1 MDKERSEA
9 ESINCNSTKEENQSK
24 ENEKEKN
31 KATNLPPFNELNIEQ
46 KKEQDEWVI
55 YVCNNSYGPYNLDQI
70 INLWNTKRINMM
82 TTIFKKG
89 ENNWKY
95 VYNDETL
102 VKHFQGTQSNTTN
115 IDNTTSSYNNEKDAS
130 NNHLLNKQLNNNNTN
145 SGQTQ
150 NHVNKSNEND
160 FHQKEIQ
167 YSTNN
172 LNGNNVEYDN
182 NDTYNNNLNYN
193 NVDNNTATNLTNENE
208 ANQAELEKIKKRNKK
223 KKYLERKKKKIEEG
237 ICERKIKNSSVYISG
252 LPKDVTQ
259 EEINNVFKKAGIIKI
274 DSETTKP
281 KIKIY
286 YDENNNVKGD
296 ALVTYVYTQ
305 SVDIAIKYFDKFH
318 FRQNCVINVEKAQFN
333 KKVEHHKISKEEILI
348 KKKKI
353 QAAKHE
359 QYRLQNWGE
368 VYTGSKKKIV
378 IFRNAFSYE
387 DALKYDEGDP
397 FYDFIKNLIE
407 IEVKKY
413 VPVHKVYPIPK
424 HPHGI
429 VCVKFKGVEEAE
441 MIIEYFKDVELN
453 DKKLEVYFY
462 DGKQDLK
469 AQCLPPQNK
478 PSHIQNVYENI
489 SDPQNT
495 DDKLPPV
502 LLNNNLQSFHD
513 WLDNQSEDEEHEI
526 MVE

>member
-1 MDKERSEA
+1 MDKERDEA
-9 ESINCNSTKEENQSK
+9 ESMNFKSTEE
-24 ENEKEKN
+24 EKN
-31 KATNLPPFNELNIEQ
+31 GTTNSAPFNELNTEQ
-46 KKEQDEWVI
+46 KKEEQDEWVI

-89 ENNWKY
+89 ESNWKY

-102 VKHFQGTQSNTTN
+102 VKHFQTTQSNTTN
-115 IDNTTSSYNNEKDAS
+115 TVNIASSYNTEKDTS

-145 SGQTQ
+145 SDQTQ
-150 NHVNKSNEND
+150 NHVNQSNEND
-160 FHQKEIQ
+160 SHQKEIQ
-167 YSTNN
+167 YNTDN
-172 LNGNNVEYDN
+172 LNDNNVEYDN
-182 NDTYNNNLNYN
+182 NVSYNNNA
-193 NVDNNTATNLTNENE
+193 ATNLTNENE
-208 ANQAELEKIKKRNKK
+208 ANQADLEKIKKRNKK

-333 KKVEHHKISKEEILI
+333 KKIEHHKISKEEILI

-353 QAAKHE
+353 QAAKYE

-407 IEVKKY
+407 TEVKKY
-413 VPVHKVYPIPK
+413 APVHKVYPIPK

-429 VCVKFKGVEEAE
+429 VCVKFKGIEEAE

-478 PSHIQNVYENI
+478 HPHIQNVYGNI

-495 DDKLPPV
+495 ADDKLPPV

-513 WLDNQSEDEEHEI
+513 WIDNQSEDEEHEI